1 VQVTRER
8 LEIIELSSN
17 VPVNANT
24 VPVRMANA
32 SLQGTKKATAAR
44 DGKDHAAQFAQNSL
58 PSF

>member
-44 DGKDHAAQFAQNSL
+44 DGKDHAAQFA
-58 PSF
+58 